1 MLTWICCLIYICSNL
16 TPFSPHLTPDLWLKT
31 NAKTGSSSW
40 SEETVRWSGY
50 PVFNPMRTWD
60 TSSVIKEVIAIV
72 VCVCALVWTE
82 SLEIII
88 DLFHLRG
95 LFSGWWGVKL
105 LPVRLQSEGKIQY
118 SITKL
123 NLYFWTLKAILLLI
137 LSCSCINFFHLSG
150 SDSLQKTPE
159 NHWFSCLKC
168 VKFQFSQ
175 GFFIFIFLFLDW

>member
-1 MLTWICCLIYICSNL
+1 M
-16 TPFSPHLTPDLWLKT
+16 
-31 NAKTGSSSW
+31 
-40 SEETVRWSGY
+40 
-50 PVFNPMRTWD
+50 
-60 TSSVIKEVIAIV
+60 IKEVIAIV

-88 DLFHLRG
+88 DLFHPRG

-123 NLYFWTLKAILLLI
+123 NLYFWNLKAILLLI

-150 SDSLQKTPE
+150 SDSLQKMVKKV
-159 NHWFSCLKC
+159 LKC

-175 GFFIFIFLFLDW
+175 GFFFSFLDW